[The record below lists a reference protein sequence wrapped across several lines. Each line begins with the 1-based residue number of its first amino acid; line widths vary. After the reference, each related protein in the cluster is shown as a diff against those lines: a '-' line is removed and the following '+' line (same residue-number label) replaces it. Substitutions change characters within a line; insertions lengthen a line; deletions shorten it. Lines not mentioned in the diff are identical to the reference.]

1 MLITLNG
8 ASVRSADLMSTPDR
22 TEPDSHHE
30 FADGTKQREKPLRIF
45 IADDH
50 ELLRAGVRRL
60 IENHKGCEVCGEAAE
75 GTHVATAVRELA
87 ADVVIL
93 DLALPGVK
101 GLDAAKQIKST
112 CPGTEILIF
121 SGDDAPASIHAAF
134 QAGATSYIRK
144 GDDHSHLLAA
154 IDSLAIHKPYLTPD
168 VSKVLLGAFFSGN
181 TTKTESLTDR
191 EREVI
196 RLLCEGKSN
205 QQVATL
211 LSISSRT
218 VEVHRATIMRKLEI
232 ETFAELVRYAVRHNL
247 VDP

>member
-1 MLITLNG
+1 
-8 ASVRSADLMSTPDR
+8 MSTSDQ
-22 TEPDSHHE
+22 TEPDAAAQSSE
-30 FADGTKQREKPLRIF
+30 PTERRAKPLRIF

-60 IENHKGCEVCGEAAE
+60 IENREGWEVCGEAAD
-75 GTHVATAVRELA
+75 GTEVAKSVRELG

-101 GLDAAKQIKST
+101 GMEAAKQIKATS
-112 CPGTEILIF
+112 PRAEILIF
-121 SGDDAPASIHAAF
+121 SGDDAPSSIHAAF

-144 GDDHSHLLAA
+144 GDDHKHLLAG
-154 IDSLAIHKPYLTPD
+154 IESLAVHKPYLTPD
-168 VSKVLLGAFFSGN
+168 VSKVLLGAFFSAS
-181 TTKTESLTDR
+181 TAKTESLTDR
-191 EREVI
+191 EREVV

-232 ETFAELVRYAVRHNL
+232 ESFAELVRYAVRHNL

>member
-1 MLITLNG
+1 
-8 ASVRSADLMSTPDR
+8 MSTPDQIDFDAAEQSAGSSER
-22 TEPDSHHE
+22 HRQ
-30 FADGTKQREKPLRIF
+30 ALRIF

-60 IENHKGCEVCGEAAE
+60 IEMHEGWEVCGEAAE
-75 GTHVATAVRELA
+75 GTQVADAVRELS

-93 DLALPGVK
+93 DLSLPGLK
-101 GLDAAKQIKST
+101 GLDAAKQIKAT
-112 CPGTEILIF
+112 CPRAEILIF

-144 GDDHSHLLAA
+144 GDDHKHLVAG
-154 IDSLAIHKPYLTPD
+154 IESLAVHKPYLTPD
-168 VSKVLLGAFFSGN
+168 VSKVLLGAFFSAS
-181 TTKTESLTDR
+181 TAKTESLTDR
-191 EREVI
+191 EREVV

-205 QQVATL
+205 HQVATL
-211 LSISSRT
+211 LNISSRT

-232 ETFAELVRYAVRHNL
+232 ESFAELVRYAVRHNL

>member
-1 MLITLNG
+1 MSPPDQAEPP
-8 ASVRSADLMSTPDR
+8 ASESAVRSGKR
-22 TEPDSHHE
+22 
-30 FADGTKQREKPLRIF
+30 LRIF

-60 IENHKGCEVCGEAAE
+60 IENHEGWEVCGEASE
-75 GTHVATAVRELA
+75 GTQVAKSVRELGA
-87 ADVVIL
+87 EVVIL

-101 GLDAAKQIKST
+101 GLDAAKQIKAI
-112 CPGTEILIF
+112 CPSAEILVF

-144 GDDHSHLLAA
+144 GDDHKHLVAA
-154 IDSLAIHKPYLTPD
+154 IESLADHKPYLTPD
-168 VSKVLLGAFFSGN
+168 VSQVLLGAFFNSS
-181 TTKTESLTDR
+181 TSKKTESLS
-191 EREVI
+191 ERELEVV
-196 RLLCEGKSN
+196 RLLCDGKSN
-205 QQVATL
+205 QQVATS
-211 LSISSRT
+211 LSISART

>member
-1 MLITLNG
+1 
-8 ASVRSADLMSTPDR
+8 MSTRDR
-22 TEPDSHHE
+22 TEPESTQQFPGNANHR
-30 FADGTKQREKPLRIF
+30 GKPLRIF

-60 IENHKGCEVCGEAAE
+60 IENHGGWEVCGEAAE
-75 GTHVATAVRELA
+75 GTEVAKSVRDLS

-101 GLDAAKQIKST
+101 GLDAAKQIKSS

-144 GDDHSHLLAA
+144 GDDHTHLVAA
-154 IDSLAIHKPYLTPD
+154 IDSLAVHKPYLTPD
-168 VSKVLLGAFFSGN
+168 VSKVLLGAFFSGS
-181 TTKTESLTDR
+181 TPKTESLTDR
-191 EREVI
+191 EREVV

-218 VEVHRATIMRKLEI
+218 VEVHRAAIMRKLEI

>member
-1 MLITLNG
+1 
-8 ASVRSADLMSTPDR
+8 MSNPDQIEAGSGGQSPSPPA
-22 TEPDSHHE
+22 T
-30 FADGTKQREKPLRIF
+30 AANVLRIF

-60 IENHKGCEVCGEAAE
+60 IETHECWEVCGEAAE
-75 GTHVATAVRELA
+75 GTHVAEAVRKLA

-93 DLALPGVK
+93 DLALPGVR

-112 CPGTEILIF
+112 SPGAEILIF

-134 QAGATSYIRK
+134 QAGASSYIRK
-144 GDDHSHLLAA
+144 GDDHTHLVAA
-154 IDSLAIHKPYLTPD
+154 IESLAVHKPYLTPD
-168 VSKVLLGAFFSGN
+168 VSKVLLGAFFSGS
-181 TTKTESLTDR
+181 TAKTESLSDR
-191 EREVI
+191 EREVV
-196 RLLCEGKSN
+196 RLLCEGKNN

>member
-1 MLITLNG
+1 M
-8 ASVRSADLMSTPDR
+8 AV
-22 TEPDSHHE
+22 
-30 FADGTKQREKPLRIF
+30 DGTQQSEPADTPAKPLRIF

-60 IENHKGCEVCGEAAE
+60 IENREGWEVCGEAAD
-75 GTHVATAVRELA
+75 GTEVAKSVRELG

-101 GLDAAKQIKST
+101 GMEAAKQIKATS
-112 CPGTEILIF
+112 PQAEILIF

-144 GDDHSHLLAA
+144 GDDHKHLLAG
-154 IDSLAIHKPYLTPD
+154 IESLAVHKPYLTPD
-168 VSKVLLGAFFSGN
+168 VSKVLLGAFFSAS
-181 TTKTESLTDR
+181 TAKSESLTDR
-191 EREVI
+191 EREVV

-211 LSISSRT
+211 LNISSRT

-232 ETFAELVRYAVRHNL
+232 ESFAELVRYAVRHNL